1 MKYTN
6 LLKDLTTVYAEDIK
20 HPKEK
25 LLEEF
30 ERFINDSG
38 YKVEKWLNTN
48 CVPYE
53 LLIVDETEK
62 MTHLVIYLKNIT
74 GAGWEDKPDIKR
86 VQVTNI
92 RVASPDNY
100 VSTTASQTMLILGY
114 YNYDNNPIM
123 VAWDAYRYVKHK
135 TNRSCYVNI
144 DTLKRAYQT
153 GYLITNNSSQKVW
166 LFDSYHFSKFLEDY
180 IAYNRN

>member
-6 LLKDLTTVYAEDIK
+6 IKSDLSTI
-20 HPKEK
+20 
-25 LLEEF
+25 LEEDVIYSKGQLFDAF
-30 ERFINDSG
+30 ESFIKDSG
-38 YKVEKWLNTN
+38 YRVEKWINTN
-48 CVPYE
+48 QAPYE
-53 LLIVDETEK
+53 LLVVDEKDT
-62 MTHLVIYLKNIT
+62 MTHLIIYLKNIT
-74 GAGWEDKPDIKR
+74 GAGWASKPDIKR

-100 VSTTASQTMLILGY
+100 VSTTASQSMIILGY
-114 YNYDNNPIM
+114 YNFDNNPIM

-144 DTLKRAYQT
+144 DTLKRGYQQ
-153 GYLITNNSSQKVW
+153 GYLISTNSSQKVW

-180 IAYNRN
+180 ISYNKN